1 MLRLQDWDKNK
12 AARSHKLRV
21 LLIGLRIRL
30 QRVQVCRRAFT
41 LVELL
46 VVIAIIALLAGL
58 LLPALSKA
66 KARAYAIVC
75 LNNMKQ
81 LQLAWHMYA
90 EDHNDCVAPNYLDTR
105 SEGDNPYT
113 PSWVSGGMCYE
124 TKPGWEWMYPQST
137 NTLLL
142 VPGGY
147 GSIGQYSKS
156 PGIYKCPSEKSWI
169 RIGAQRYLRVRS
181 VAINCFMNSL
191 QFWDDTRNRFF
202 RKTSDLIEP
211 GPASTFVFVDEHED
225 SICGG
230 DFQVSPNKPEY
241 FRPATRW
248 ISLPASRHNGAG
260 VFSFADGHAETKK
273 WLDRRT
279 RVPVKRLMWW
289 YDFDSPNN
297 HDVVWVR
304 ERATS
309 KKSAAP

>member
-181 VAINCFMNSL
+181 VAINCSDGPDY
-191 QFWDDTRNRFF
+191 FW
-202 RKTSDLIEP
+202 
-211 GPASTFVFVDEHED
+211 
-225 SICGG
+225 
-230 DFQVSPNKPEY
+230 
-241 FRPATRW
+241 PATRW